1 MIYEIV
7 KIQLLKRKL
16 KKEKNRK
23 EIGRL
28 GEELVREYL
37 RVKGY
42 KLLEENF
49 RTIFSE
55 VDIVALKD
63 NTLYIVEVK
72 TRKSDKSGTP
82 FESIT
87 FRKEEKLRKSA
98 EFLKKKF
105 GVKNFKIL
113 VFSVKIDEKIRVTSR
128 EVDFE

>member
-1 MIYEIV
+1 MIYEIL
-7 KIQLLKRKL
+7 KIQLLKRRL
-16 KKEKNRK
+16 KKEKDK
-23 EIGRL
+23 KKIGKL

-37 RVKGY
+37 KIKGY
-42 KLLEENF
+42 KLLEENL

-55 VDIVALKD
+55 VDILCLKD

-82 FESIT
+82 LESIT
-87 FRKEEKLRKSA
+87 LRKKEKLKKSA

-105 GVKNFKIL
+105 SVKNFKIL
-113 VFSVKIDEKIRVTSR
+113 VFSVKINEKIKITSE